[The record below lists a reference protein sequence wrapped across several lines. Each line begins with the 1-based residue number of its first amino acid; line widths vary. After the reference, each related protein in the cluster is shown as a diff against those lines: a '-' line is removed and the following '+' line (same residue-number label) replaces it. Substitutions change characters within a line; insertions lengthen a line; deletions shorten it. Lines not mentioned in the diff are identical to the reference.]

1 MMYRYLPTPS
11 DRMGIIWTLLTVKDA
26 VVLEYGPAGTT
37 HFSVGTYGAMGLDTE
52 QRIFTTHLG
61 ESDVIMGDTTRLEEA
76 IVEID
81 ENYEPKIIFV
91 VSSAV
96 VSIIGTDMK
105 GICHYMQKE
114 VKARLIP
121 IETGGFK
128 GDYSL
133 GLKNGWNVI
142 TKELCKKGSESAE
155 ALYYNILGA
164 SPYNYRIKSDVNEIK
179 KLMRES
185 FSMEANVVLG
195 MDATLSELEN
205 MGKACINLVIQ
216 EEALNAAEYM
226 KENFGIPY
234 IYGAPFGYKGTK
246 EWLNKISKVINKEIN
261 FAVIKELQEKIM
273 ECQGYRMYTM
283 MFANRKMT
291 PSSVIVGEFD
301 TVEGIA
307 EAMSEVFLPVAMK
320 VCNHST
326 AGLEAK
332 DVLHPQTEKEKIDL
346 LKRADKSLVF
356 GDDVTL
362 HIASDNCTKV
372 IASAPTISRPQIA
385 NHLPFMGIRGMDYLL
400 EQVET
405 YYNNF

>member
-37 HFSVGTYGAMGLDTE
+37 HFSVGTYGAMGLEVD

-81 ENYEPKIIFV
+81 ENYGPKIIFV
-91 VSSAV
+91 VSSAA

-105 GICHYMQKE
+105 GICHYMQEE

-133 GLKNGWNVI
+133 GLKNGWSLI
-142 TKELCKKGSESAE
+142 TKEICKKGDNADNN
-155 ALYYNILGA
+155 LFNILGA
-164 SPYNYRIKSDVNEIK
+164 SPYNYRIKSDVKEIK
-179 KLMRES
+179 TLMKDAFDLEC
-185 FSMEANVVLG
+185 NVVLG
-195 MDATLSELEN
+195 MDASIDELEN

-216 EEALNAAEYM
+216 EEALEAAKYM
-226 KENFGIPY
+226 EEHFGIPY
-234 IYGAPFGYKGTK
+234 VYGAPYGYKGTK
-246 EWLNKISKVINKEIN
+246 SWLTKISEKIGKDID
-261 FAVIKELQEKIM
+261 FALVKELQERIM
-273 ECQGYRMYTM
+273 ECAEYKMYAM
-283 MFANRKMT
+283 MYANKKTT
-291 PSSVIVGEFD
+291 PASVIVGEYD
-301 TVEGIA
+301 TVCGLA
-307 EAMSEVFLPVAMK
+307 DAMSEVFLPVVLK
-320 VCNHST
+320 LCNHSV
-326 AGLEAK
+326 AGLEENTIK
-332 DVLHPQTEKEKIDL
+332 HPQTEKEKIDL
-346 LKRADKSLVF
+346 IKDAPKTLVF

-362 HIASDNCTKV
+362 HVANDNCTKV

-385 NHLPFMGIRGMDYLL
+385 THLPFMGIRGMDYIL

-405 YYNNF
+405 YYNNL